1 MKPKKKPKILSNPP
15 IPVYVTA
22 LLIPLLINNIIKIT
36 TDAQDIG
43 TGSESL
49 PVNFKGESFQIA
61 FNVRYL
67 LDGLKVI
74 DSDLIKLSCN
84 APTTPA
90 VFSPIN
96 SDLNFTY
103 LVMPIQIRN

>member
-1 MKPKKKPKILSNPP
+1 MIVFETIKWKNFLSTGNHFTH
-15 IPVYVTA
+15 VT
-22 LLIPLLINNIIKIT
+22 LNDNSTNLIKIS

-43 TGSESL
+43 TGFESL
-49 PVNFKGESFQIA
+49 PVSFKGQSFQIA

-74 DSDLIKLSCN
+74 DSNLIKLSCN
-84 APTTPA
+84 SPTTPA
-90 VFSPIN
+90 VFSPVN
-96 SDLNFTY
+96 SDVNFIY

>member
-1 MKPKKKPKILSNPP
+1 MIKSKLNNNVIKITTDPSANV
-15 IPVYVTA
+15 IR
-22 LLIPLLINNIIKIT
+22 IT

-43 TGSESL
+43 TGSEALS
-49 PVNFKGESFQIA
+49 VSFKGESFQIA

-74 DSDLIKLSCN
+74 DSNFIKLSCN
-84 APTTPA
+84 GPTTPA
-90 VFSPIN
+90 VFSPVN
-96 SDLNFTY
+96 SDINFTY